1 MCIVCHLNVHIV
13 YYTKMYIVYSFSIRL
28 EKILK
33 DDGEEAYV
41 EEKKLIDDSNAT
53 GMIYFTMY
61 FDDSTSFIHDM
72 LH

>member
-28 EKILK
+28 ETILK

-61 FDDSTSFIHDM
+61 LQLERGVVHI
-72 LH
+72 